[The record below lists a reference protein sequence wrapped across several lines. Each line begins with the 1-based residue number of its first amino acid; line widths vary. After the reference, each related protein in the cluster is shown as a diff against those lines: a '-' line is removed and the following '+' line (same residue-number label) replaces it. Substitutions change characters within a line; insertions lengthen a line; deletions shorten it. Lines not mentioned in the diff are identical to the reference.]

1 MEATAE
7 PTDGLILVIDD
18 NPDLLDVVSTALD
31 TAGYQVITAANG
43 LFGLEMFRRHDPD
56 LVILD
61 VMMPGLK
68 GWEVL
73 QRLRDISTVPIIM
86 LTILGQERDIVRG
99 LEKGADDY
107 ILKPFSPRELLGRV
121 RALLRR
127 ARMVAGKREEL
138 SLITG
143 DLVLVPESRQVVV
156 NGQAVKL
163 TPIEFRLLSS
173 LVRHAGA
180 VVSHRQLLQEVWGDK
195 HPADIRHLKVYVH
208 YLRQK
213 LKDDPANPRYIVS
226 ERGTGYRIVIR
237 DPRAD

>member
-1 MEATAE
+1 MVE
-7 PTDGLILVIDD
+7 PTGGLVLVVDD
-18 NPDLLDVVSTALD
+18 NPDLLNVVVTVLD
-31 TAGYQVITAANG
+31 TAGYQVVTAANG
-43 LFGLEMFRRHDPD
+43 LSGLEMFLQRDPD

-61 VMMPGLK
+61 VMMPGLS

-73 QRLRDISTVPIIM
+73 RRLRDISTVPIIM

-127 ARMVAGKREEL
+127 ARTAAEETGEL
-138 SLITG
+138 SLLAG

-156 NGQAVKL
+156 NDQAVKL

-180 VVSHRQLLQEVWGDK
+180 VVSHRQLLREVWGSE
-195 HPADIRHLKVYVH
+195 HLAENRQLKVYIY

-213 LKDDPANPRYIVS
+213 LEDDPSNPRYIVT
-226 ERGTGYRIVIR
+226 ERGVGYRIAI
-237 DPRAD
+237 